1 MDQSFNDQELSDIM
15 KEIESLEENLEMS
28 HSEPTHEERHSPVME
43 ELAHLEESEALPFE
57 RPHVAAS
64 APAVTQPKG
73 GTSAM
78 SFKISGDINMELQF
92 DVGGKVISLEVS
104 ETGLNIQIE
113 GGMTFSVP
121 LTDKSFKKSA

>member
-28 HSEPTHEERHSPVME
+28 HSEPVLEERHSPVME
-43 ELAHLEESEALPFE
+43 DLAQLEESEAIPFIQ
-57 RPHVAAS
+57 PHAS
-64 APAVTQPKG
+64 APAHVEKAKG
-73 GTSAM
+73 ATSAM

-92 DVGGKVISLEVS
+92 DVGGKVICLEVS

-113 GGMTFSVP
+113 GGMTFNVP
-121 LTDKSFKKSA
+121 LADKSFKKSA